1 MAVADFAAQIKQGTK
16 ESHSAAENTKFVAS
30 FLRGVLDPQ
39 EYRKLIANFYYV
51 YSAMEEEVEALK
63 DHPVVGKINLPELP
77 RKESLKED
85 LSYYYGPSWETEI
98 KQSEAC
104 VKYVNRIREVAKDDP
119 KLLVGHHYTRYL
131 GDLSGGQILRGIAEN
146 SLKPEK
152 GKGLS
157 FYDFSEISDS
167 KKYKKV
173 YRQLL
178 DELDVAQHDVDN
190 IIREANYAFKLNMFM
205 FEELDGNAFKSTLA
219 YICCLLY
226 TSPSPRDGLLSRMP
240 SSA

>member
-1 MAVADFAAQIKQGTK
+1 MAVEDFAAQIKQGTK

-39 EYRKLIANFYYV
+39 EYRKLIANFYFV

-104 VKYVNRIREVAKDDP
+104 VKYVNRIREIAKDDP
-119 KLLVGHHYTRYL
+119 NLLVGHHYTRYL

-167 KKYKKV
+167 KNYKKV

-178 DELDVAQHDVDN
+178 DGLDVGQDDVDN
-190 IIREANYAFKLNMFM
+190 IIREANYAFKLNMYM
-205 FEELDGNAFKSTLA
+205 FDELQGSASKSFVK
-219 YICCLLY
+219 LLCNFVK
-226 TSPSPRDGLLSRMP
+226 SKLGIEK
-240 SSA
+240 

>member
-1 MAVADFAAQIKQGTK
+1 MAVEDFAAQIKQGTK

-39 EYRKLIANFYYV
+39 EYRKLIANFYFV

-104 VKYVNRIREVAKDDP
+104 VKYVNRIREIAKDDP
-119 KLLVGHHYTRYL
+119 NLLVGHHYTRYL

-167 KKYKKV
+167 KNYKKS

-178 DELDVAQHDVDN
+178 DELDVAQDDVDL
-190 IIREANYAFKLNMFM
+190 IIREANYAFKLNMYM
-205 FEELDGNAFKSTLA
+205 FEELEGSASKSFVK
-219 YICCLLY
+219 LLCNFVK
-226 TSPSPRDGLLSRMP
+226 SKLGLEK
-240 SSA
+240 

>member
-104 VKYVNRIREVAKDDP
+104 VKYVNRIREIAKDDP
-119 KLLVGHHYTRYL
+119 NLLVGHHYTRYL

-178 DELDVAQHDVDN
+178 DGLDVGQDDVDN
-190 IIREANYAFKLNMFM
+190 IIREANYAFKLNMYM
-205 FEELDGNAFKSTLA
+205 FDELQGSASKSFVK
-219 YICCLLY
+219 LLCNFVK
-226 TSPSPRDGLLSRMP
+226 SKLGIEK
-240 SSA
+240 

>member
-1 MAVADFAAQIKQGTK
+1 MAVEDFAAQIKQGTK

-30 FLRGVLDPQ
+30 FLRGVLDPE
-39 EYRKLIANFYYV
+39 EYRKLIANFYFV
-51 YSAMEEEVEALK
+51 YSAMEEEVDALK

-104 VKYVNRIREVAKDDP
+104 VKYVNRIREIAKDDP

-167 KKYKKV
+167 KNYKKV

-178 DELDVAQHDVDN
+178 DGLDVGQDDVDN
-190 IIREANYAFKLNMFM
+190 IIREANYAFKLNMYM
-205 FEELDGNAFKSTLA
+205 FDELQGSASKSFVK
-219 YICCLLY
+219 LLCNFVK
-226 TSPSPRDGLLSRMP
+226 SKLGIEK
-240 SSA
+240 

>member
-1 MAVADFAAQIKQGTK
+1 MAVEDFAAQIKQGTK

-30 FLRGVLDPQ
+30 FLRGVLDPE
-39 EYRKLIANFYYV
+39 EYRKLIANFYFV

-178 DELDVAQHDVDN
+178 DGLEVGQDDVDN
-190 IIREANYAFKLNMFM
+190 IIREANYAFKLNMYM
-205 FEELDGNAFKSTLA
+205 FDELQGSASKSFVK
-219 YICCLLY
+219 LLCNFVK
-226 TSPSPRDGLLSRMP
+226 SKLGIEK
-240 SSA
+240 

>member
-167 KKYKKV
+167 KNYKKV

-205 FEELDGNAFKSTLA
+205 FEELEGSASKSFVK
-219 YICCLLY
+219 LLCNFVK
-226 TSPSPRDGLLSRMP
+226 SKLGLEK
-240 SSA
+240 